1 MKFITE
7 RSETVSYVINEGTDG
22 KTKSYFIEGIFA
34 QANTPN
40 RNGRNYSQPIMEREV
55 TKFQSSI
62 KENRSTG
69 ELGHPDTMTV
79 NPDKISHMI
88 TELKFEGKNDV
99 FGKAKILES
108 LPQGAIAAALLKEG
122 VKLGVSTRGVGSL
135 QQRKDGINEVQDDFF
150 LRTIDIVSEPS
161 GIDCWVNGIMEGAE
175 WVFVNGHYE
184 PRFVEQTKQTIL
196 DTPSKDLQRVCMEAF
211 NAFLKNVK

>member
-1 MKFITE
+1 MKLITE
-7 RSETVSYVINEGTDG
+7 RSETVSYVINEGTNG
-22 KTKSYFIEGIFA
+22 NSKSYFIEGIFA

-40 RNGRNYSQPIMEREV
+40 RNGRNYSQSIMEREIA
-55 TKFQSSI
+55 KFQTAI

-135 QQRKDGINEVQDDFF
+135 ATRSDGINEVQDDFF

-161 GIDCWVNGIMEGAE
+161 GIDCWVNGIMEGKE

-184 PRFVEQTKQTIL
+184 PRLIEQTKEKIL
-196 DTPSKDLQRVCMEAF
+196 RTSSKDLEKVCEQAF
-211 NAFLKNVK
+211 YAFLKQL

>member
-7 RSETVSYVINEGTDG
+7 QTDSLSYTINEGVDG
-22 KTKSYFIEGIFA
+22 KSKSYFIEGVFA

-40 RNGRNYSQPIMEREV
+40 RNGRNYPSAIMEREV
-55 TKFQSSI
+55 SKFQTAI
-62 KENRSTG
+62 KESRSTG

-135 QQRKDGINEVQDDFF
+135 SQRNDGINEVQNDFF

-175 WVFVNGHYE
+175 WVFINGRYE
-184 PRFVEQTKQTIL
+184 PRMVESTKQIIL
-196 DTPSKDLQRVCMEAF
+196 AAPSKDLQRVCMEAF
-211 NAFLKNVK
+211 NSFLNDVK